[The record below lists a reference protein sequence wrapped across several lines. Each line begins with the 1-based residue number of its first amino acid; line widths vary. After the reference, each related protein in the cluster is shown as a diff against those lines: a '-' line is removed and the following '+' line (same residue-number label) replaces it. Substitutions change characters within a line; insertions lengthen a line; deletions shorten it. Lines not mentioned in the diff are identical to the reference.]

1 MVSVGSLLKPGG
13 LCTVSVYLPTE
24 QATVGVSHTGFEMV
38 SVNRL
43 CPVSVKT
50 WQSLYGLS
58 AVSACLQTTRPSVG
72 GQSPT
77 FASSCTRHFW
87 EALELQFDDK
97 EA

>member
-1 MVSVGSLLKPGG
+1 MVSVGSLLKPGS

-24 QATVGVSHTGFEMV
+24 PPAEGVSRTVFEIV
-38 SVNRL
+38 SVDSL

-87 EALELQFDDK
+87 EALELQLDDK